1 MLGAATGKT
10 AGLAHGREF
19 HPGPGASR
27 GSLLWAHPSRGSP
40 CGGKVQILAQVS
52 CFSLHPGPHQDP
64 GTVST
69 TSHTSPG
76 SSGSTEVSLGRQPNA
91 LFLSSLSWKSCLF
104 SVSPPPRL
112 PVTVSVPAVWLPA
125 AHTPGTSL
133 VKVTV
138 PSVPLTGFTVSPGLP
153 AALEK
158 ADHFPSHAFFQP
170 GSQGCALA

>member
-1 MLGAATGKT
+1 M
-10 AGLAHGREF
+10 
-19 HPGPGASR
+19 
-27 GSLLWAHPSRGSP
+27 
-40 CGGKVQILAQVS
+40 QILPYVS

-69 TSHTSPG
+69 TSHTLPLAPP
-76 SSGSTEVSLGRQPNA
+76 GSTEASLGHQPNA

-112 PVTVSVPAVWLPA
+112 PVTVSVPAVWLPPSPPP

-138 PSVPLTGFTVSPGLP
+138 ASVPRLALLSHLGSLQHSRRLTTSPL
-153 AALEK
+153 ALSSSLALK
-158 ADHFPSHAFFQP
+158 AVPLHDFSCCP
-170 GSQGCALA
+170 QGTLY